1 MTKNILT
8 LALSFVAQMFN
19 TIMQQTPYC
28 TEQPND
34 ELTDDQ
40 INLMTK
46 CNANLVRPYCSFWN
60 SFISVYTML
69 LGEVNET
76 DFKSSPVGTALFVIF
91 MFLVVILL
99 ANVLIAIVSDSYKVI
114 QDQRAAIVF
123 WTNRLD
129 FIAEMDAIA
138 NGPWKKRLKKTFGF
152 GDDHDTGRTGQQF
165 GQVLWAQ
172 IMELFEDDVEGGI
185 FSVDFFLYSML
196 RVFVAVF
203 VIPFW
208 LFLGLLTL
216 GWCWPPQIRERVF
229 ISTVFK
235 HSSDSEKE
243 DELRRTQVKVLQEE
257 VTGLK
262 DELLQEL
269 ALDRTQVVQ
278 MKSQVAERK
287 LEISNEMKE
296 IKKIVAILFE
306 RQSR

>member
-1 MTKNILT
+1 
-8 LALSFVAQMFN
+8 MFN

-34 ELTDDQ
+34 ELSESE
-40 INLMTK
+40 IYMMTK
-46 CNANLVRPYCSFWN
+46 CGANLVRPYCSFWN
-60 SFISVYTML
+60 SFVSVYTML

-76 DFKSSPVGTALFVIF
+76 DFESSPVGTALFVIF

-152 GDDHDTGRTGQQF
+152 GDDHDTGRAGQQF

-185 FSVDFFLYSML
+185 FSVDFFLYSTL
-196 RVFVAVF
+196 RCLVAVF

-306 RQSR
+306 RQSH

>member
-1 MTKNILT
+1 
-8 LALSFVAQMFN
+8 
-19 TIMQQTPYC
+19 MQQTPYC

-34 ELTDDQ
+34 ELTDEE

-46 CNANLVRPYCSFWN
+46 CGANLVRPYCSFWN
-60 SFISVYTML
+60 SFVSVYTML

-152 GDDHDTGRTGQQF
+152 GDDQDTGRMGQQF
-165 GQVLWAQ
+165 GQQLWAQ

-185 FSVDFFLYSML
+185 FSLDFFLYSML
-196 RVFVAVF
+196 RLVVAVF

-306 RQSR
+306 RQSS